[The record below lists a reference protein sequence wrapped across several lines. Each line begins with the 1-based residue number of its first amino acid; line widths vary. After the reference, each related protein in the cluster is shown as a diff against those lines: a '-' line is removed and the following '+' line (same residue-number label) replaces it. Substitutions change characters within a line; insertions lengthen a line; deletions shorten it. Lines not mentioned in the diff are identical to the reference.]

1 MGARWRPDLPPGRGS
16 YFFLEQELLL
26 VSATELICELMQ
38 KKNVSRA
45 DLAKRIG
52 KSKAFITQVL
62 RGTRNMTLRTLADL
76 AGALKAPKA
85 RG

>member
-1 MGARWRPDLPPGRGS
+1 M
-16 YFFLEQELLL
+16 
-26 VSATELICELMQ
+26 SATELICELMQ

-62 RGTRNMTLRTLADL
+62 HGTRNMTLRTLADL